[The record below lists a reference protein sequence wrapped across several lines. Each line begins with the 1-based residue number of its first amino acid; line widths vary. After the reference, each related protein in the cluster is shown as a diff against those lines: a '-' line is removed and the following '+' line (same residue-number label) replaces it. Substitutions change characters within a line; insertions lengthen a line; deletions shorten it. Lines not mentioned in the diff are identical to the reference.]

1 MEKKLFVMSKIYD
14 LSTKTVSEI
23 KDAVQKDLDIYSGGG
38 IRFELKEVSGR
49 TLEITFERKYKDGEI
64 DWLNYDPK
72 MIYNVD
78 TNIITGHGYNGF
90 RIPVYW
96 GSVPYGYPYF
106 MPKKEFIRCYKES
119 AVLLGIDKPKNVKV
133 TVSEDR
139 IVMEMKF

>member
-49 TLEITFERKYKDGEI
+49 ILEMTFKRKYKDGEI
-64 DWLNYDPK
+64 DWLNYDPE

-78 TNIITGHGYNGF
+78 ANIVTGHGYDGF
-90 RIPVYW
+90 RVPIFW
-96 GSVPYGYPYF
+96 GNVPYGYSFCFPE
-106 MPKKEFIRCYKES
+106 KDFIRCYKES
-119 AVLLGIDKPKNVKV
+119 AVVLGADKPENVKV
-133 TVSEDR
+133 KTSEDR
-139 IVMEMKF
+139 VVLRMKF